1 MHNHCKSPE
10 QKDIYLSLRQNV
22 EVLRK
27 KYPIMFVKCTF
38 TQSCSETSHINS
50 KKSSF
55 NYGQSLV
62 IDRV

>member
-1 MHNHCKSPE
+1 MV
-10 QKDIYLSLRQNV
+10 YLSLRHNV
-22 EVLRK
+22 NILRK

-38 TQSCSETSHINS
+38 TQSCSDTSQIHS

-62 IDRV
+62 IDKVQIERKAP